1 VSDRPSPTF
10 PIQTARLLLRPFVAE
25 DLDALHDLR
34 SRPDVTRYLY
44 WEPASRDEVRR
55 ELDRRVRQ
63 RTLEREGETLH
74 LAMVLRGG
82 GAVIGDVSLKWLSR
96 EQEQGEVGFVVH
108 PDHQGRGLAGE
119 AAKAMLRLGFEH
131 FAFHRIIGRCDGR
144 NDASAR
150 LMRRLGMR
158 HEAHFRENERFKGE
172 WGDELVFAMLA
183 SEWEGGAAEFPSR

>member
-1 VSDRPSPTF
+1 VSGLPSPTF
-10 PIQTARLLLRPFVAE
+10 PIETARLLLRPFVAE

-34 SRPDVTRYLY
+34 SRPEVTRYLY
-44 WEPASRDEVRR
+44 WEPASRDEVSR
-55 ELDRRVRQ
+55 ELDRRVRH

-74 LAMVLRGG
+74 LATVLRGG
-82 GAVIGDVSLKWLSR
+82 GAVVGDVSLKLLSR
-96 EQEQGEVGFVVH
+96 KHEQGEVGFVVH
-108 PDHQGRGLAGE
+108 PDHQGLGLAGE
-119 AAKAMLRLGFEH
+119 AARAMLRLGFEI
-131 FAFHRIIGRCDGR
+131 FGFHRIIGRCDGR

-183 SEWEGGAAEFPSR
+183 AEWEAGAAEIPTR